1 MGMTWLSV
9 LSYSHNH
16 DDSNHSHNH
25 NDSNHSHNHND
36 SNHPHNHN
44 DSNEMTTY
52 SMHFSLSTFEGWRIF
67 ARPLIKLIFMIFMRI
82 TVIIIVV
89 VIKISMVITSRP
101 LLIRNVLL
109 EHAKLE
115 KALLLGGHHKVV
127 GLLLVVDDVLQVRPR
142 LRCHILHAM
151 MIMSMMMMMMMMKMM
166 MVMIEVNLE
175 EVLIILTAKTSDLF
189 NKILLVSPDINHL
202 LK

>member
-1 MGMTWLSV
+1 MISKVIIIIVTMGMTWQSV
-9 LSYSHNH
+9 LSYP
-16 DDSNHSHNH
+16 
-25 NDSNHSHNHND
+25 HNHND

-151 MIMSMMMMMMMMKMM
+151 LIMSIMMMMMTMTTMMMM

-189 NKILLVSPDINHL
+189 NKILLMSPEINYL
-202 LK
+202 LKQ

>member
-1 MGMTWLSV
+1 
-9 LSYSHNH
+9 
-16 DDSNHSHNH
+16 
-25 NDSNHSHNHND
+25 
-36 SNHPHNHN
+36 
-44 DSNEMTTY
+44 
-52 SMHFSLSTFEGWRIF
+52 
-67 ARPLIKLIFMIFMRI
+67 MI
-82 TVIIIVV
+82 TIIITVV
-89 VIKISMVITSRP
+89 VIKITSRP

-151 MIMSMMMMMMMMKMM
+151 IIMSIMMMMMMTTMMMMMMMIK
-166 MVMIEVNLE
+166 VNLE

-189 NKILLVSPDINHL
+189 NKILLVSPEINYL
-202 LK
+202 LKQ